1 MESTTASNNTITL
14 FKKANSHCS
23 FNIAA
28 GISCAFSPVRS
39 LRAVLIR
46 ICTWK
51 GAVTAEM
58 HHPPPHCAHP
68 CDDTSVVWLRAEGY
82 FSLVREGLWRSG
94 EETRSEFRVQLYT
107 DLKIPKPI
115 LKFLYHSRRH
125 GCMCYTV
132 PRALFCPRVR
142 THPLISRR
150 VSQPSPRAA
159 FSTGVVRARGGPL
172 QPSEWPLGARGG
184 AAAMMER
191 QQGARRAASGISL

>member
-1 MESTTASNNTITL
+1 M
-14 FKKANSHCS
+14 
-23 FNIAA
+23 
-28 GISCAFSPVRS
+28 
-39 LRAVLIR
+39 LIR

-68 CDDTSVVWLRAEGY
+68 CDDTSVVWLRAQGY

-107 DLKIPKPI
+107 NLKIPKPI
-115 LKFLYHSRRH
+115 LKFLYHSRKH
-125 GCMCYTV
+125 GCMCCTV
-132 PRALFCPRVR
+132 HRALFCPRVR

-150 VSQPSPRAA
+150 VKWV
-159 FSTGVVRARGGPL
+159 STHFPTRCFQLRCGSSARRTVTA
-172 QPSEWPLGARGG
+172 EWPLGARGG